1 MEVQSLEITLSFIIF
16 CPLYDINNI
25 RMNCWENRQL
35 SWTGFGEVR
44 GHNVPKIS
52 KMLLKHVL
60 GPLETLSSYL
70 LFTLFFAHH

>member
-1 MEVQSLEITLSFIIF
+1 MEAQSLEISLSFIIF

-25 RMNCWENRQL
+25 RMNCWENTQL

-52 KMLLKHVL
+52 KNAIEACSGSLRK
-60 GPLETLSSYL
+60 
-70 LFTLFFAHH
+70 A

>member
-1 MEVQSLEITLSFIIF
+1 MEAQSLEITLSFIIF

-25 RMNCWENRQL
+25 RMNCWENTQL

-52 KMLLKHVL
+52 KNGIEACSGSLRN
-60 GPLETLSSYL
+60 T
-70 LFTLFFAHH
+70 